1 MRKWL
6 LLILA
11 GGLLVVAAMLVVAQR
26 PGELGLVNG
35 ALRRCSGGAA
45 CVNSQLGEEDQR
57 IAPLYVG
64 DEVGR
69 AWSELVSSLRGNSSV
84 TVTVVESHYL
94 RAEWVQSI
102 LPFPNDL
109 EFLRFDSGGVIH
121 VRSEGRIG
129 FMTFGSHRSQIDE
142 LARSLVEALGSAD
155 GS

>member
-45 CVNSQLGEEDQR
+45 CVNSQLGEGEQR

-64 DEVGR
+64 EEVGR
-69 AWSELVSSLRGNSSV
+69 AWSELVSLLEGNSSV
-84 TVTVVESHYL
+84 TVTAVESHYL

-102 LPFPNDL
+102 FPFPNDL
-109 EFLRFDSGGVIH
+109 EFLRFDSGGMIH

>member
-6 LLILA
+6 LLIMA

-35 ALRRCSGGAA
+35 ALRHCSGGAA
-45 CVNSQLGEEDQR
+45 CVNSQLGEQR

-64 DEVGR
+64 EEVGR
-69 AWSELVSSLRGNSSV
+69 AWLELVSLLEGNSSV
-84 TVTVVESHYL
+84 TVTAVESHYL

-102 LPFPNDL
+102 FPFPNDI
-109 EFLRFDSGGVIH
+109 EFLRFDSGGMIH

-129 FMTFGSHRSQIDE
+129 FMTFGSHRSQIDG
-142 LARSLVEALGSAD
+142 LVRSLAEALGSAD